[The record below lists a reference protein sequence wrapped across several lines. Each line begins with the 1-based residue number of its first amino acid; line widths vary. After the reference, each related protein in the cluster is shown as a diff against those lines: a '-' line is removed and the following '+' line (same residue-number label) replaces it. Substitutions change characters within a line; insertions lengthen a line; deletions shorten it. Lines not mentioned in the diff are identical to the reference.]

1 MVFFTKKWK
10 SEVKKFSCKK
20 SWRTKELKSEVKEF
34 SCGMF
39 TWDFSKKTVG
49 KFFCKKMFKSSEGW
63 FRLFENVGISSVQWL
78 RSPVWSVKLV
88 GSRQKSRF
96 YHFSW
101 AP

>member
-49 KFFCKKMFKSSEGW
+49 
-63 FRLFENVGISSVQWL
+63 
-78 RSPVWSVKLV
+78 
-88 GSRQKSRF
+88 
-96 YHFSW
+96 
-101 AP
+101 